1 MRLTYRVVESA
12 QGSSRPPSRPPSRP
26 RPGQRLRPSG
36 LALCRLRAC
45 LLVVAAGVAGAVGVA
60 GCSSGPSESDC
71 ERLRD
76 KLVEL
81 EFVAMGAKALTT
93 EARAELAKQ
102 KQETSEG
109 VAARFKASCVDKTP
123 KELVDCALGATSLAQ
138 VQQCD
143 LQK

>member
-1 MRLTYRVVESA
+1 M
-12 QGSSRPPSRPPSRP
+12 
-26 RPGQRLRPSG
+26 
-36 LALCRLRAC
+36 
-45 LLVVAAGVAGAVGVA
+45 AGAAGVA